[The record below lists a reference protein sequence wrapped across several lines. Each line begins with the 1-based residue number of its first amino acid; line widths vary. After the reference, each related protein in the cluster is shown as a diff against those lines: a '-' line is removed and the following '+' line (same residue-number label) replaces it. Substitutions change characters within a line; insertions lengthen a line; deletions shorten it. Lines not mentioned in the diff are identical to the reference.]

1 MKKIT
6 LKYVGQAEQWGS
18 SLYLGEKNLADVL
31 QSVLEEQGEHPLKGL
46 VRLTMTIEPLED
58 AGLTVEVE

>member
-18 SLYLGEKNLADVL
+18 DLYLEDKNLADIL
-31 QSVLEEQGEHPLKGL
+31 KSTMDEQGEPPLKGL
-46 VRLTMTIEPLED
+46 VRLTMTIESLED

>member
-18 SLYLGEKNLADVL
+18 DLYLEDKNLADIL
-31 QSVLEEQGEHPLKGL
+31 KSTMDEQGEPPLKGL

>member
-18 SLYLGEKNLADVL
+18 GLYLEDKNLADIL
-31 QSVLEEQGEHPLKGL
+31 KSAMEEQGEPQIKGL